1 MPKPLW
7 TYLMALLYF
16 TKVST
21 CSSIVPQD
29 GELYVLAESRDRL
42 HKERAMRC
50 RRLKGLVKRL
60 KQQHRAPRLNLRP
73 QTQPLFCF
81 RLNRKKLREG
91 RYSLRTNLGGHNPAE
106 LGQFYLQLTEV
117 E

>member
-1 MPKPLW
+1 LV
-7 TYLMALLYF
+7 L
-16 TKVST
+16 
-21 CSSIVPQD
+21 VPQD

-42 HKERAMRC
+42 HKERAMRW
-50 RRLKGLVKRL
+50 RWLKGLVKRL

-91 RYSLRTNLGGHNPAE
+91 RWREGRYSLRTNLGGHNPAE